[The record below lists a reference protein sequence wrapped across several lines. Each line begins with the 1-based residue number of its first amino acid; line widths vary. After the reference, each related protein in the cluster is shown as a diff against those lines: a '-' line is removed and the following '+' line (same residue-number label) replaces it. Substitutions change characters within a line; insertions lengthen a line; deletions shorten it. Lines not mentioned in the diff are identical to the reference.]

1 MRHPIPQHG
10 EPKTPATHDPM
21 AHDMGMGHGAEMDPH
36 AMSHDMRNRFWIAL
50 LFTLPVLLLSP
61 MAGLSPLVTL
71 PPSVNTDVVLFVL
84 ASGAILYPVWPFALS
99 AMHALRHGAAN
110 MAVLVMLSVVTGYV
124 FSVGSTFFYGGPQFY
139 EAASMLLVFV
149 LLGHWLEMRARV
161 GATDAIRGLLDLAPP
176 KATVLR
182 NGQELEIQTAEVRV
196 NDLIIVRPGG
206 KIPVDGE
213 IVEGASEVDESTL
226 TGESVPVKKGPGD
239 PVIGATLNK
248 SGGFRYR
255 ATKVGTDTALAQ
267 IVKLV
272 QEAQN
277 SKAPAQL
284 LADRAARWLVWTAV
298 VIGLTTFS
306 VWFWWIGQ
314 TQFFALT
321 LMVTVFIIA
330 CPDAL
335 VLATP
340 MAVAVAT
347 GLGARNGI
355 LFKNAIAL
363 EAAARLTVV
372 VMDKTGTLTVGRPS
386 VVDVVTLAG
395 TSPKD
400 LLAWAA
406 AVERGS
412 EHPLARAIVEQAA
425 GIELPAVTDFTT
437 VPGLGAR
444 AQVDGQTVRVGNAE
458 IMATENVPLQALKP
472 EAARLQGSGRTIV
485 YVARGAALV
494 GIIAIAD
501 AIRPTSV
508 DAIARLRALG
518 IDVVMLTGDNRATAE
533 RIAGELGINIVLAEV
548 LPGQKAEAVRKLQL
562 QGKTVGM
569 VGDGVNDAPALTQ
582 ADVGLAMGAGTDVA
596 IDSADVVLT
605 KSDPLDVV
613 RTIEISRA
621 ALRKMHQNLFWAVAY
636 NAVAFP
642 LAAGVL
648 YPIVLRP
655 EVAALAMS
663 GSTVLVAVNALLLKR
678 FRIERRSAWDLTT
691 ATSPQSE

>member
-1 MRHPIPQHG
+1 
-10 EPKTPATHDPM
+10 
-21 AHDMGMGHGAEMDPH
+21 MDPH
-36 AMSHDMRNRFWIAL
+36 AMSHDMGSRFWIAL

-84 ASGAILYPVWPFALS
+84 ASGAILYPVWPFAVG
-99 AMHALRHGAAN
+99 AVHALRRGAAD

-124 FSVGSTFFYGGPQFY
+124 FSVGATFLYGGPQFY

-176 KATVLR
+176 KATILQD
-182 NGQELEIQTAEVRV
+182 GQELEIPTAQVQV

-213 IVEGASEVDESTL
+213 IVDGTSEVDESTL

-248 SGGFRYR
+248 SGTFRYR
-255 ATKVGTDTALAQ
+255 ATKVGADTALAQ

-284 LADRAARWLVWTAV
+284 LADRAAQWLVWTAV
-298 VIGLTTFS
+298 VIGLTTFA

-340 MAVAVAT
+340 MVVAIAT

-386 VVDVVTLAG
+386 VVDVITVTEA
-395 TSPKD
+395 SPKD
-400 LLAWAA
+400 VLTWAA

-412 EHPLARAIVEQAA
+412 EHPLARAIVERAA
-425 GIELPAVTDFTT
+425 GIDLPAVTDFTT
-437 VPGLGAR
+437 VPGLGAQ

-458 IMATENVPLQALKP
+458 IMRRENIALQGLEA
-472 EAARLQGSGRTIV
+472 EAARLGGSGLTVV
-485 YVARGAALV
+485 YVARGGALI
-494 GIIAIAD
+494 GIIAIGD
-501 AIRPTSV
+501 AIRSTSM
-508 DAIARLRALG
+508 DAIAQLQAMG
-518 IDVVMLTGDNRATAE
+518 IEVVMLTGDNRATAE
-533 RIAGELGINIVLAEV
+533 RIAIELGINIVLAEV
-548 LPGQKAEAVRKLQL
+548 LPDQKAEAVRKLQR

-569 VGDGVNDAPALTQ
+569 VGDGVNDAAALTQ

-621 ALRKMHQNLFWAVAY
+621 AVRKMRQNLFWAVAY

-648 YPIVLRP
+648 YPILLRP

-663 GSTVLVAVNALLLKR
+663 GSTVLVAVNTLLLKR
-678 FRIERRSAWDLTT
+678 FRMDQRSEWDLTS

>member
-1 MRHPIPQHG
+1 MSHPIPHAG
-10 EPKTPATHDPM
+10 EHKTAADPNAM
-21 AHDMGMGHGAEMDPH
+21 ADMDMGHGAMGHGAGMDSH
-36 AMSHDMRNRFWIAL
+36 AMARHMRDRFWIAL

-61 MAGLSPLVTL
+61 MEGLSPLVAL
-71 PPSVNTDVVLFVL
+71 PQSVNTEVVLFVL
-84 ASGAILYPVWPFALS
+84 ASGAILYPVWPFAVG
-99 AMHALRHGAAN
+99 AVHALRRGAAN

-161 GATDAIRGLLDLAPP
+161 GATDAIRELLDLAPP

-182 NGQELEIQTAEVRV
+182 NGQELEIPTAEVRV
-196 NDLIIVRPGG
+196 NDLLIVRPGG

-213 IVEGASEVDESTL
+213 IVEGGASEVDESTL

-255 ATKVGTDTALAQ
+255 ATKVGRDTALAQ

-284 LADRAARWLVWTAV
+284 LADRAAQWLVWTAV
-298 VIGLTTFS
+298 VIGLTTFA

-395 TSPKD
+395 TSSKD

-406 AVERGS
+406 AVERAS

-425 GIELPAVTDFTT
+425 GIEVPAVTEFTT

-458 IMATENVPLQALKP
+458 IMATENIPLQALEA
-472 EAARLQGSGRTIV
+472 EAARLQGSGRTVV
-485 YVARGAALV
+485 YVARGGALV

-501 AIRPTSV
+501 AIRPTSA
-508 DAIARLRALG
+508 DAIARLQALG

-533 RIAGELGINIVLAEV
+533 RIARELGINIVLAEV
-548 LPGQKAEAVRKLQL
+548 LPGQKAEAVRKLQR

-648 YPIVLRP
+648 YPILLRP

-678 FRIERRSAWDLTT
+678 FTLIRVAAR
-691 ATSPQSE
+691 

>member
-1 MRHPIPQHG
+1 
-10 EPKTPATHDPM
+10 
-21 AHDMGMGHGAEMDPH
+21 
-36 AMSHDMRNRFWIAL
+36 
-50 LFTLPVLLLSP
+50 
-61 MAGLSPLVTL
+61 
-71 PPSVNTDVVLFVL
+71 
-84 ASGAILYPVWPFALS
+84 
-99 AMHALRHGAAN
+99 
-110 MAVLVMLSVVTGYV
+110 
-124 FSVGSTFFYGGPQFY
+124 
-139 EAASMLLVFV
+139 
-149 LLGHWLEMRARV
+149 
-161 GATDAIRGLLDLAPP
+161 
-176 KATVLR
+176 
-182 NGQELEIQTAEVRV
+182 
-196 NDLIIVRPGG
+196 
-206 KIPVDGE
+206 
-213 IVEGASEVDESTL
+213 
-226 TGESVPVKKGPGD
+226 
-239 PVIGATLNK
+239 
-248 SGGFRYR
+248 
-255 ATKVGTDTALAQ
+255 
-267 IVKLV
+267 V

-284 LADRAARWLVWTAV
+284 LADRAAQWLVWIAV
-298 VIGLTTFS
+298 VIGLTTFA
-306 VWFWWIGQ
+306 VWFRWVGQ
-314 TQFFALT
+314 TLFFALT

-340 MAVAVAT
+340 MVVAIGS

-386 VVDVVTLAG
+386 VVDVVTVAG
-395 TSPKD
+395 MSPKD

-412 EHPLARAIVEQAA
+412 EHPLARAIVERAA

-458 IMATENVPLQALKP
+458 IMATQKIPLQALEA
-472 EAARLQGSGRTIV
+472 EAARLQGSGRTVV
-485 YVARGAALV
+485 YVARGGALV

-533 RIAGELGINIVLAEV
+533 RIARELGINIVLAEV
-548 LPGQKAEAVRKLQL
+548 LPGQKAEAVRKLQQ

-648 YPIVLRP
+648 YPILLRP

-678 FRIERRSAWDLTT
+678 FRIDQRFEWDRTSA
-691 ATSPQSE
+691 ASPQSE

>member
-1 MRHPIPQHG
+1 
-10 EPKTPATHDPM
+10 M
-21 AHDMGMGHGAEMDPH
+21 AHDMGMGPGAEMDPH
-36 AMSHDMRNRFWIAL
+36 AMSHDMRNRFLIAL

-61 MAGLSPLVTL
+61 MAGLSPLVAL
-71 PPSVNTDVVLFVL
+71 PPSLNTDVVLFVL
-84 ASGAILYPVWPFALS
+84 ASGAILYPVWPFAVD
-99 AMHALRHGAAN
+99 AVYALRCGAAN

-149 LLGHWLEMRARV
+149 LLGHWLEMRARG

-176 KATVLR
+176 KATVLQDGR
-182 NGQELEIQTAEVRV
+182 ELEIPTAEVRL

-213 IVEGASEVDESTL
+213 IADGASEVDESTL

-239 PVIGATLNK
+239 PVIGGTLNK
-248 SGGFRYR
+248 SGSFRYR
-255 ATKVGTDTALAQ
+255 ATKVGADTALAQ
-267 IVKLV
+267 IVRLV

-277 SKAPAQL
+277 SKAPGQL
-284 LADRAARWLVWTAV
+284 LADRAAQWLVWIAV
-298 VIGLTTFS
+298 VIGVTTFA

-321 LMVTVFIIA
+321 LTVTVFIIA

-340 MAVAVAT
+340 MAVAIAT

-363 EAAARLTVV
+363 EAAARLTVL

-386 VVDVVTLAG
+386 VVDVVTLPG

-400 LLAWAA
+400 LVAWAA
-406 AVERGS
+406 AVEGGS
-412 EHPLARAIVEQAA
+412 EHPLARAIVERAA

-437 VPGLGAR
+437 VPGLGAQ

-458 IMATENVPLQALKP
+458 FMAAENIPLQALAA
-472 EAARLQGSGRTIV
+472 EAARLQGSGRTVV
-485 YVARGAALV
+485 YVAGGGTLV

-508 DAIARLRALG
+508 EAIARLRALG
-518 IDVVMLTGDNRATAE
+518 IEVAMLTGDNRATAE
-533 RIAGELGINIVLAEV
+533 RIAAELGINIVLAEV
-548 LPGQKAEAVRKLQL
+548 LPRQKAEAVRKLQR
-562 QGKTVGM
+562 QGRTVGM
-569 VGDGVNDAPALTQ
+569 VGDGINDAPALTQ
-582 ADVGLAMGAGTDVA
+582 ADVGLAMGSGTDVA
-596 IDSADVVLT
+596 IDSADIVLT

-621 ALRKMHQNLFWAVAY
+621 ALRKMHQNLLWAVAY

-648 YPIVLRP
+648 YPILLRP

-678 FRIERRSAWDLTT
+678 FRIV
-691 ATSPQSE
+691 

>member
-1 MRHPIPQHG
+1 
-10 EPKTPATHDPM
+10 
-21 AHDMGMGHGAEMDPH
+21 MDAH
-36 AMSHDMRNRFWIAL
+36 AMARHMRNRFLIAL

-84 ASGAILYPVWPFALS
+84 ASGAILYPVWPFAVG
-99 AMHALRHGAAN
+99 AVHALRRGAAD
-110 MAVLVMLSVVTGYV
+110 MSVLVMLSVVTGYV
-124 FSVGSTFFYGGPQFY
+124 FSVGATFFYGGPQFY

-149 LLGHWLEMRARV
+149 LLGHWLEMRARA

-176 KATVLR
+176 KGIVLR
-182 NGQELEIQTAEVRV
+182 NGREVEIPTAEVGV

-239 PVIGATLNK
+239 HVIGATINK
-248 SGGFRYR
+248 SGSFRYR
-255 ATKVGTDTALAQ
+255 ATKVGADTALAQ
-267 IVKLV
+267 IVRFV
-272 QEAQN
+272 QQAQN
-277 SKAPAQL
+277 SKAPAQR
-284 LADRAARWLVWTAV
+284 LADRAAQWLVWIAV
-298 VIGLTTFS
+298 VIGLTTFA
-306 VWFWWIGQ
+306 VWFWWINQ
-314 TQFFALT
+314 TLFFALT

-340 MAVAVAT
+340 MVVAIAS
-347 GLGARNGI
+347 GLGARYGV
-355 LFKNAIAL
+355 LFKSAIAL

-372 VMDKTGTLTVGRPS
+372 VMDKTGTLTVGQPS
-386 VVDVVTLAG
+386 VVDIVTPAG
-395 TSPKD
+395 TSQPD

-406 AVERGS
+406 AVERDS
-412 EHPLARAIVEQAA
+412 EHPVARAIVERAA

-437 VPGLGAR
+437 VPGFGAR
-444 AQVDGQTVRVGNAE
+444 AQVDGQTVLVGNTG
-458 IMATENVPLQALKP
+458 IMASENITLEALEA
-472 EAARLQGSGRTIV
+472 EAARLQGGGRTVV
-485 YVARGAALV
+485 YVARGGALV
-494 GIIAIAD
+494 GIIAIVD
-501 AIRPTSV
+501 AVRPTSKEAV
-508 DAIARLRALG
+508 ARLQALG
-518 IDVVMLTGDNRATAE
+518 IDVVMLTGDNHATAE
-533 RIAGELGINIVLAEV
+533 RIASEVGINIVLAGV
-548 LPGQKAEAVRKLQL
+548 LPGQKADAIRRLQE

-569 VGDGVNDAPALTQ
+569 VGDGINDAPALTQ
-582 ADVGLAMGAGTDVA
+582 ASVGLAMGAGTDVA

-605 KSDPLDVV
+605 KSDLLDVV

-648 YPIVLRP
+648 YPILLRP

-678 FRIERRSAWDLTT
+678 FRIES
-691 ATSPQSE
+691 

>member
-1 MRHPIPQHG
+1 MRHPIPHSG
-10 EPKTPATHDPM
+10 EHETAA
-21 AHDMGMGHGAEMDPH
+21 AHDAMADMSMGHGAEMDPH
-36 AMSHDMRNRFWIAL
+36 AMSHHMRNRFWIAL

-61 MAGLSPLVTL
+61 MAGLSPLVKL
-71 PPSVNTDVVLFVL
+71 PLAANTDVVLFVL
-84 ASGAILYPVWPFALS
+84 ASGAILYPVWPFAVG
-99 AMHALRHGAAN
+99 AVHALRRGAPD

-149 LLGHWLEMRARV
+149 LLGHWLQMRAQV
-161 GATDAIRGLLDLAPP
+161 GATDAIRSLLDLAPP
-176 KATVLR
+176 KATILR
-182 NGQELEIQTAEVRV
+182 NGQELEIPTTEVHV

-206 KIPVDGE
+206 RIPVDGE

-248 SGGFRYR
+248 SGSFRYR
-255 ATKVGTDTALAQ
+255 ATKVGADTALAQ

-272 QEAQN
+272 LEAQN

-284 LADRAARWLVWTAV
+284 LADRAAQWLVWIAV
-298 VIGLTTFS
+298 VVGLTTFA
-306 VWFWWIGQ
+306 VWFWWIDQ
-314 TQFFALT
+314 TLFFALT

-340 MAVAVAT
+340 MVVAIAAGV
-347 GLGARNGI
+347 GARNGI

-386 VVDVVTLAG
+386 VVDVVTVAG
-395 TSPKD
+395 RSPKD

-412 EHPLARAIVEQAA
+412 EHPLAGAIVERAA
-425 GIELPAVTDFTT
+425 GIELPAVTDFSA

-444 AQVDGQTVRVGNAE
+444 AQVDGQTVWVGNAE
-458 IMATENVPLQALKP
+458 MMVTENVPLSALEA
-472 EAARLQGSGRTIV
+472 EAARLQGSGRTVV
-485 YVARGAALV
+485 YVARGGALV
-494 GIIAIAD
+494 GIIAVAD

-508 DAIARLRALG
+508 DAIAGLRALG

-533 RIAGELGINIVLAEV
+533 RIARELGINIVLAEV
-548 LPGQKAEAVRKLQL
+548 LPGQKAEAVRNLQR

-582 ADVGLAMGAGTDVA
+582 ADVGLAMGAGTDIA

-648 YPIVLRP
+648 YPILLRP

-678 FRIERRSAWDLTT
+678 FRIERRSAWNLSS
-691 ATSPQSE
+691 ATSPQPE

>member
-1 MRHPIPQHG
+1 
-10 EPKTPATHDPM
+10 M
-21 AHDMGMGHGAEMDPH
+21 ADMGMGHGAGMDSH
-36 AMSHDMRNRFWIAL
+36 AMARDMRDRFWVAL

-61 MAGLSPLVTL
+61 MAGLSPLVAL
-71 PPSVNTDVVLFVL
+71 PPSANTDVVLFVL
-84 ASGAILYPVWPFALS
+84 ASGAILYPVWPFAVD
-99 AMHALRHGAAN
+99 AWHALRRGAAN
-110 MAVLVMLSVVTGYV
+110 MAVLVMLSVVTGYI

-161 GATDAIRGLLDLAPP
+161 GATDAIRQLLDLAPRN
-176 KATVLR
+176 ATVLQD
-182 NGQELEIQTAEVRV
+182 GQELEIPTAEVQV
-196 NDLIIVRPGG
+196 DDLIIVRPGG

-213 IVEGASEVDESTL
+213 VVEGASKVDESTL
-226 TGESVPVKKGPGD
+226 TGESVPVRKGPGD
-239 PVIGATLNK
+239 HVIGATLNK
-248 SGGFRYR
+248 SGSFRYR
-255 ATKVGTDTALAQ
+255 ATKVGADTALAQ
-267 IVKLV
+267 IVRLV
-272 QEAQN
+272 QEAQK
-277 SKAPAQL
+277 SKARAQL
-284 LADRAARWLVWTAV
+284 LADSAAQWLVWTAV
-298 VIGLTTFS
+298 VIGLTTFAL
-306 VWFWWIGQ
+306 WFWWIGQ

-340 MAVAVAT
+340 MAVAIAT
-347 GLGARNGI
+347 GLGARKGI

-363 EAAARLTVV
+363 EAAARTTVV

-386 VVDVVTLAG
+386 VVDVITLPG
-395 TSPKD
+395 TSPRD

-412 EHPLARAIVEQAA
+412 EHPLARAVVEQAA
-425 GIELPAVTDFTT
+425 GIELPTATDFTT

-458 IMATENVPLQALKP
+458 IMTRENIALQGLEA
-472 EAARLQGSGRTIV
+472 EAARLGSSGLTVV
-485 YVARGAALV
+485 YVARGGALV
-494 GIIAIAD
+494 GIIAIGD
-501 AIRPTSV
+501 AIRSTSM
-508 DAIARLRALG
+508 DAIAHLQAMG
-518 IDVVMLTGDNRATAE
+518 IEVVMLTGDNGATAE
-533 RIAGELGINIVLAEV
+533 RIASELGINIVLAEV
-548 LPGQKAEAVRKLQL
+548 LPDQKAEAVRKLQR

-569 VGDGVNDAPALTQ
+569 VGDGVNDAAALTQ

-613 RTIEISRA
+613 RAIEISRA
-621 ALRKMHQNLFWAVAY
+621 AVRKMRQNLFWAVAY

-648 YPIVLRP
+648 YPILLRP

-663 GSTVLVAVNALLLKR
+663 GSTVLVAVNTLLLKR
-678 FRIERRSAWDLTT
+678 FRIDQRSAWDLTS

>member
-1 MRHPIPQHG
+1 MRHGIPHFDEHNAAAAHSAMGQH
-10 EPKTPATHDPM
+10 M
-21 AHDMGMGHGAEMDPH
+21 NMGHGAGADSH
-36 AMSHDMRNRFWIAL
+36 AMMREMRNRFLIAL
-50 LFTLPVLLLSP
+50 IFTLPVLLLSP
-61 MAGLSPLVTL
+61 MAGLTPLVTL
-71 PPSVNTDVVLFVL
+71 PQSVNTDAVLFVV
-84 ASGAILYPVWPFALS
+84 ASGAILYPVWPFAVG
-99 AMHALRHGAAN
+99 AVHALRRGSAN
-110 MAVLVMLSVVTGYV
+110 MDVLVMLSVVTGYA

-149 LLGHWLEMRARV
+149 LLGHWLQMRAQV

-176 KATVLR
+176 QATVLR
-182 NGQELEIQTAEVRV
+182 NGQELEIPTAEVRV
-196 NDLIIVRPGG
+196 DDLILVRPGG

-226 TGESVPVKKGPGD
+226 TGESVPVKRGPGD

-248 SGGFRYR
+248 SGSFRYR
-255 ATKVGTDTALAQ
+255 ATKVGADTALAQ

-272 QEAQN
+272 QDAQD
-277 SKAPAQL
+277 SKAPGQL
-284 LADRAARWLVWTAV
+284 LADRASQWLVWTAV
-298 VIGLTTFS
+298 VIGLTTFT
-306 VWFWWIGQ
+306 VWFAWVGQ
-314 TQFFALT
+314 TPFFALT

-340 MAVAVAT
+340 IAVAVAT

-355 LFKNAIAL
+355 LFKNAVSL
-363 EAAARLTVV
+363 EAAARLRVV
-372 VMDKTGTLTVGRPS
+372 VMDKTGTLTVGRPG
-386 VVDVVTLAG
+386 VVEVVTVPG

-400 LLAWAA
+400 LFPWAA

-412 EHPLARAIVEQAA
+412 EHPLAHAIVEHAA
-425 GIELPAVTDFTT
+425 GIELPTVTEFTA

-444 AQVDGQTVRVGNAE
+444 ARVTGQTVHVGNAE
-458 IMATENVPLQALKP
+458 MMATEKVPVQAL
-472 EAARLQGSGRTIV
+472 EADAARLQGNGRTVV
-485 YVARGAALV
+485 YVARGGTLV
-494 GIIAIAD
+494 GIVAIAD

-508 DAIARLRALG
+508 EAIARLRALRM
-518 IDVVMLTGDNRATAE
+518 DVVMLTGDNRATAE
-533 RIAGELGINIVLAEV
+533 RIAHELGINTVLAEV
-548 LPGQKAEAVRKLQL
+548 LPGQKAEAVRNLQQ

-621 ALRKMHQNLFWAVAY
+621 ARRKMHQNLFWAVAY
-636 NAVAFP
+636 NVVAFP

-648 YPIVLRP
+648 YPILLRP
-655 EVAALAMS
+655 EIAALAMS
-663 GSTVLVAVNALLLKR
+663 GSTVLVTVNALLLKWFR
-678 FRIERRSAWDLTT
+678 FQPRTAWHQTSAM
-691 ATSPQSE
+691 SPQTK

>member
-1 MRHPIPQHG
+1 
-10 EPKTPATHDPM
+10 
-21 AHDMGMGHGAEMDPH
+21 
-36 AMSHDMRNRFWIAL
+36 
-50 LFTLPVLLLSP
+50 
-61 MAGLSPLVTL
+61 
-71 PPSVNTDVVLFVL
+71 
-84 ASGAILYPVWPFALS
+84 
-99 AMHALRHGAAN
+99 
-110 MAVLVMLSVVTGYV
+110 
-124 FSVGSTFFYGGPQFY
+124 
-139 EAASMLLVFV
+139 
-149 LLGHWLEMRARV
+149 MRARV

-176 KATVLR
+176 KATVLQD
-182 NGQELEIQTAEVRV
+182 GQELEIPTAEVQV

-213 IVEGASEVDESTL
+213 VVEGASKVDESTL
-226 TGESVPVKKGPGD
+226 TGESVPVRKGPGD
-239 PVIGATLNK
+239 RVIGATLNR
-248 SGGFRYR
+248 SGSFRYR
-255 ATKVGTDTALAQ
+255 ATRVGADTALAQ
-267 IVKLV
+267 IVRLV
-272 QEAQN
+272 REAQN

-284 LADRAARWLVWTAV
+284 LADRAAQWLVWTAV
-298 VIGLTTFS
+298 VIGLTTFA

-340 MAVAVAT
+340 MVVAIAT
-347 GLGARNGI
+347 GLGARKGI

-363 EAAARLTVV
+363 EAAARATVV
-372 VMDKTGTLTVGRPS
+372 VMDKTGTLTVGRPT
-386 VVDVVTLAG
+386 VVDVVTLPG
-395 TSPKD
+395 TSPRD

-412 EHPLARAIVEQAA
+412 EHPLARAVVEQAA
-425 GIELPAVTDFTT
+425 GIELPTATDFTT

-458 IMATENVPLQALKP
+458 IMTRENIALQGLEA
-472 EAARLQGSGRTIV
+472 EAARLGSSGLTVV
-485 YVARGAALV
+485 YVARGGALV
-494 GIIAIAD
+494 GIIAIGD
-501 AIRPTSV
+501 AIRSTSM
-508 DAIARLRALG
+508 DAIAHLQAMG
-518 IDVVMLTGDNRATAE
+518 IEVVMLTGDNSATAE
-533 RIAGELGINIVLAEV
+533 RIASQLGINIVLAEV
-548 LPGQKAEAVRKLQL
+548 LPDQKAEAVRKLQR

-569 VGDGVNDAPALTQ
+569 VGDGVNDAAALTQ
-582 ADVGLAMGAGTDVA
+582 ADVGLAVGAGTDVA

-613 RTIEISRA
+613 RAIEISRA
-621 ALRKMHQNLFWAVAY
+621 AVRKMRQNLFWAVAY

-648 YPIVLRP
+648 YPILLRP

-678 FRIERRSAWDLTT
+678 FRIDQRSAWDLTS

>member
-1 MRHPIPQHG
+1 M
-10 EPKTPATHDPM
+10 
-21 AHDMGMGHGAEMDPH
+21 
-36 AMSHDMRNRFWIAL
+36 
-50 LFTLPVLLLSP
+50 
-61 MAGLSPLVTL
+61 
-71 PPSVNTDVVLFVL
+71 
-84 ASGAILYPVWPFALS
+84 
-99 AMHALRHGAAN
+99 
-110 MAVLVMLSVVTGYV
+110 
-124 FSVGSTFFYGGPQFY
+124 
-139 EAASMLLVFV
+139 
-149 LLGHWLEMRARV
+149 
-161 GATDAIRGLLDLAPP
+161 
-176 KATVLR
+176 
-182 NGQELEIQTAEVRV
+182 
-196 NDLIIVRPGG
+196 
-206 KIPVDGE
+206 
-213 IVEGASEVDESTL
+213 
-226 TGESVPVKKGPGD
+226 
-239 PVIGATLNK
+239 
-248 SGGFRYR
+248 
-255 ATKVGTDTALAQ
+255 
-267 IVKLV
+267 
-272 QEAQN
+272 
-277 SKAPAQL
+277 
-284 LADRAARWLVWTAV
+284 
-298 VIGLTTFS
+298 
-306 VWFWWIGQ
+306 
-314 TQFFALT
+314 
-321 LMVTVFIIA
+321 
-330 CPDAL
+330 
-335 VLATP
+335 
-340 MAVAVAT
+340 
-347 GLGARNGI
+347 
-355 LFKNAIAL
+355 
-363 EAAARLTVV
+363 
-372 VMDKTGTLTVGRPS
+372 
-386 VVDVVTLAG
+386 VDVVTLAG

-458 IMATENVPLQALKP
+458 IMATENVPLQALKA

-533 RIAGELGINIVLAEV
+533 RIARELGINIVLAEV

-678 FRIERRSAWDLTT
+678 FRIERRSAWDLTS